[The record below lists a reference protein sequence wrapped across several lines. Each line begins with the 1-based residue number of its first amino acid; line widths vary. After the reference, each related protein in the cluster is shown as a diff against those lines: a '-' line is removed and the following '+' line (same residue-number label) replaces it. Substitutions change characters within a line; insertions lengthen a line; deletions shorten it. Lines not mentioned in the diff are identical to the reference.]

1 MNNKSLDKLASMKKN
16 FQIHSTAVL
25 APGVKIGENVVI
37 EPYVVINSPHVVI
50 EDNVTI
56 KSHVYIDGYT
66 TVGSGTTIYPSAVIG
81 TKTQDLKYQGE
92 KTYVKIGKN
101 CDIREFVTINS
112 SCQENSSVEIGDRC
126 LIMAYCH
133 VAHNCTIGNGVIMV
147 NNATLAGHV
156 TIEDYAIIGSM
167 TPIHQFTR
175 VGRNAMVGGM
185 SRVTHDIPPFTIGAG
200 IPYKFGGLNIIGL
213 KRHGFPLEVRREL
226 SKAFKLLYRSQMH
239 FDDALDKIEKE
250 LTPFPEIQHF
260 ISFCRNS
267 KRGLMGLQKLED
279 ELPQPEEEDDDSIF
293 THLNLI
299 SHPL

>member
-1 MNNKSLDKLASMKKN
+1 MINNA
-16 FQIHSTAVL
+16 QIHPAAII
-25 APGVKIGENVVI
+25 APGVKIGKNVTI
-37 EPYVVINSPHVVI
+37 EPFAVINSPHVVL

-56 KSHVYIDGYT
+56 KSHAYIDGYT
-66 TVGSGTTIYPSAVIG
+66 TIGEGTTIYPSAVIG
-81 TKTQDLKYQGE
+81 TKTQDLKFRGE
-92 KTYVKIGKN
+92 KTFVKIGKY

-112 SCQENSSVEIGDRC
+112 SCQENSVVEIGDRC

-156 TIEDYAIIGSM
+156 TIEDHAIIGSM

-213 KRHGFPLEVRREL
+213 KRHGFPLEIRQEL
-226 SKAFKLLYRSQMH
+226 SKAFKLLYRSQLH
-239 FDDALDKIEKE
+239 FEDALQRIEKE
-250 LTPFPEIQHF
+250 LKPLPEVLHF
-260 ISFCRNS
+260 LEFCRNT
-267 KRGLMGLQKLED
+267 KRGLMGLQKSDD
-279 ELPQPEEEDDDSIF
+279 ELPQQEEDEEHEPALSAAK
-293 THLNLI
+293 
-299 SHPL
+299 SH